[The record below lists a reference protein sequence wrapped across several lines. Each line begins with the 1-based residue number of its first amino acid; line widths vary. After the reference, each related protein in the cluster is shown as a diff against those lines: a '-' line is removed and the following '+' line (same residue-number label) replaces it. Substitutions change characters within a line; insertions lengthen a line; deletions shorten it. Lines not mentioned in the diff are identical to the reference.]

1 MFLFQIVF
9 ALYFLK
15 YLQETCRPLFFFQL
29 SPRGIKRVKGQADF
43 KHFPLKFT
51 TEYKMTMET
60 QAKKQ
65 MSLQSQGQGTET
77 GPKLLLLAQGF
88 PCATKMQGMLASL

>member
-1 MFLFQIVF
+1 
-9 ALYFLK
+9 
-15 YLQETCRPLFFFQL
+15 
-29 SPRGIKRVKGQADF
+29 
-43 KHFPLKFT
+43 
-51 TEYKMTMET
+51 MTMET